1 MKIIILCVWVFCLHA
16 CLHTTYLSGAHRRQQ
31 KASDSWELELQVFGS
46 HHVGAGN
53 QAQGLCKSSSAL
65 HTGPLQ
71 PSSLCGGPVSP
82 LGLFIA
88 EGLPKARPLKTKSLA
103 TLQLLHFCLFNCIR
117 ALGLYC
123 GLLVHYGPHRT
134 QAPPSSCLSP
144 GALKFRHRASSW
156 SLSLI
161 FLSLSVVDFL

>member
-31 KASDSWELELQVFGS
+31 KASDSWELELQVVGS

-71 PSSLCGGPVSP
+71 PSSLCGG
-82 LGLFIA
+82 
-88 EGLPKARPLKTKSLA
+88 LPKARPLKTKSLP
-103 TLQLLHFCLFNCIR
+103 TLQLLHFCLLNYIR
-117 ALGLYC
+117 VCRLYC

>member
-31 KASDSWELELQVFGS
+31 KASDSWELELQVVGR

-88 EGLPKARPLKTKSLA
+88 EGLPKARPLKTKSLP

-117 ALGLYC
+117 VRGLYC
-123 GLLVHYGPHRT
+123 GLLVHSSLLMPQSRGIEVQT
-134 QAPPSSCLSP
+134 QSFLLVSQ
-144 GALKFRHRASSW
+144 FN
-156 SLSLI
+156 LSLT
-161 FLSLSVVDFL
+161 FSS